1 MANLTP
7 IDIEKPICKHHKPI
21 DLPYREWHEEVERRI
36 SKGERQTFCPNC
48 NHWLFEDELNEQQQ
62 QHDK

>member
-7 IDIEKPICKHHKPI
+7 IDIEKPMCKHHKLI

-36 SKGERQTFCPNC
+36 SQGERQTFCPNC
-48 NHWLFEDELNEQQQ
+48 NRWLFEDELNETTII
-62 QHDK
+62 

>member
-7 IDIEKPICKHHKPI
+7 IDLEKPMCKHHKPI
-21 DLPYREWHEEVERRI
+21 DLPYREWHEEVEHRI

-48 NHWLFEDELNEQQQ
+48 NHWLFQDELNEPTT
-62 QHDK
+62 